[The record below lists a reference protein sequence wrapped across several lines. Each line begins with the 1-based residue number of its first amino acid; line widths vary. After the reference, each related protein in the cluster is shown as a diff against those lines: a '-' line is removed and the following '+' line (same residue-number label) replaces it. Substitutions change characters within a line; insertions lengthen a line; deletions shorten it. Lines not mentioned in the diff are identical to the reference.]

1 MSYSHFQTDQRLAE
15 DASLA
20 SAAVIGTLSPGY
32 QPVIARAAALVVTTA
47 LDNAGV
53 VTIKHRPTAGSSS
66 GETTVDTISYDN
78 AAGIGAAAGDVIY
91 VDGFE
96 QKVAPGEELVFE
108 VTDATPT
115 AGEAHVVAFV
125 QPCWEHP
132 DNNDNMTESA

>member
-1 MSYSHFQTDQRLAE
+1 MSYSHFQTDVRVAE

-20 SAAVIGTLSPGY
+20 SAAVVGTLSPGY
-32 QPVIARAAALVVTTA
+32 QPVIARAAALVITTA
-47 LDNAGV
+47 ADDDGV
-53 VTIKHRPTAGSSS
+53 LTLKHRPTAGSSS
-66 GETTVDTISYDN
+66 GETTVDTFSYGTGN
-78 AAGIGAAAGDVIY
+78 AAGSVVY

-115 AGEAHVVAFV
+115 AGNAHCVAFT